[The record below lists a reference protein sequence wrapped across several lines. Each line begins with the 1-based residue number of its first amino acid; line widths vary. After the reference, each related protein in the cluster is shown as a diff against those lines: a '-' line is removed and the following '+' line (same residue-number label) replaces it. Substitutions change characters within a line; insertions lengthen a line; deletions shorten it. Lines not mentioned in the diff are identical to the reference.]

1 MAIYY
6 CLVHSAPGF
15 ARVQAIGVAAVACY
29 LKDLAEVVAYFL
41 FLDVEQPE
49 ALDTRGVDDPRML
62 CRVV

>member
-6 CLVHSAPGF
+6 CLVHGAPGF
-15 ARVQAIGVAAVACY
+15 ACVQAIGVAAVACY

-49 ALDTRGVDDPRML
+49 ALDARGVDDP
-62 CRVV
+62 